1 VRWQMA
7 EVGRLETNRP
17 CQGEGT
23 GSLEGAGGRP
33 ARVADGRLAGIAGG
47 ELEINRQRMWA
58 SS

>member
-1 VRWQMA
+1 MA